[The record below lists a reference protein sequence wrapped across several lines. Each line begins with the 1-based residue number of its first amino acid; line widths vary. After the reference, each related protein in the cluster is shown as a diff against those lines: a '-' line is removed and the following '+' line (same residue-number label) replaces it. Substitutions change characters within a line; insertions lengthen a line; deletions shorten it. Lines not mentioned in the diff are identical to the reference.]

1 MPPANARQAYL
12 VEGATPIPNEVGTAP
27 GQWLMAEARVA
38 VLLPGPPSEL
48 HPMLEKFVLPRLRKT
63 FPSRPQADAHL
74 HFVGMPESLV
84 DQRVRPLIT
93 RAEKKLG
100 GDVQFTILAKLG
112 LVDLDIFVTRAS
124 RPQAERELAAL
135 TRAVQRKMGSAFYG
149 INDAFPLEKVV
160 QDQFLKKRMTLALA
174 ESCTG
179 GFLASRLTDI
189 PGSSDYFLG
198 SVVSYANQVKSDTL
212 GVPAE
217 LLRDH
222 GAVSRPVAIAMAR
235 GVRERLGATWGLS
248 VTGIAGPGGG
258 TPEKPVGLVFLAV
271 AGPQRSYAW
280 KFHFKGSRDAVRQ
293 RAVIAALN
301 VLRAL

>member
-1 MPPANARQAYL
+1 LAEAAGRALVFSKPLFNGIAAKFRRLRYKMPPANARQAYL

-160 QDQFLKKRMTLALA
+160 
-174 ESCTG
+174 
-179 GFLASRLTDI
+179 
-189 PGSSDYFLG
+189 
-198 SVVSYANQVKSDTL
+198 
-212 GVPAE
+212 
-217 LLRDH
+217 
-222 GAVSRPVAIAMAR
+222 
-235 GVRERLGATWGLS
+235 
-248 VTGIAGPGGG
+248 
-258 TPEKPVGLVFLAV
+258 
-271 AGPQRSYAW
+271 
-280 KFHFKGSRDAVRQ
+280 
-293 RAVIAALN
+293 
-301 VLRAL
+301 